1 MFPLD
6 LISSVGT
13 SLIAFVFVL
22 GVMIFV
28 HELGHYAVA
37 KYLGI
42 RVEVFSL
49 GFGPRILGFSRGDT
63 DYRLSLLPLGGY
75 VKMFGENYDEDLT
88 GSPDEFLSRPKLH
101 RFAVA
106 VAGPLMNI
114 FLAWLLLAVNY
125 TVGVEVAA
133 YRNQPAVL
141 GVILNDSP
149 AERAG
154 LEVGDQIVSIEGEP
168 TPAWQQVEL
177 AIGTSPGQTLMLGL
191 VREDGSRV
199 SREITTATEGTSE
212 IGTIGAGPSF
222 PYAVEGVEPSSP
234 AAEADLRQGDAIL
247 EVSFEGEKAVG
258 FYEIPPFV
266 ESHGGK
272 SLVFSIR
279 RQDQVL
285 EKSIAPV
292 KIGDRVRIGIMGKE
306 LIPISI
312 ERYGPIDAVVK
323 AFERNVQITALTF
336 YIVGKIV
343 TGEASLKTMSGPI
356 EIARYSGAAASS
368 GLIHLMGFMALVS
381 LQLGIFNLF
390 PIPILDG
397 GVIAMLAIEG
407 LIGRDL
413 SLPVKERIFQVGF
426 IFLVLLMGVVIFND
440 ISKNVSFFD

>member
-1 MFPLD
+1 MD
-6 LISSVGT
+6 LISSIGT

-37 KYLGI
+37 KFVGI

-63 DYRLSLLPLGGY
+63 DYRVSLLPLGGY
-75 VKMFGENYDEDLT
+75 VKMAGETYDEELT
-88 GSPDEFLSRPKLH
+88 GSEDEFLSRPKLH

-106 VAGPLMNI
+106 VAGPVMNI
-114 FLAWLLLAVNY
+114 FLAWFLLAVNY

-133 YRNQPAVL
+133 YRGQPAVI
-141 GVILNDSP
+141 GVIAPDSP
-149 AERAG
+149 AELAG
-154 LEVGDQIVSIEGEP
+154 IQLNDRIVSIDGEP

-177 AIGTSPGQTLMLGL
+177 AIGTSPNQTLRLSL
-191 VREDGSRV
+191 EREDGSLV
-199 SREITTATEGTSE
+199 DKEVKTATQGTSE
-212 IGTIGAGPSF
+212 MGTIGAGPLV
-222 PYAVEGVEPSSP
+222 PYGIERVERDSP
-234 AAEADLRQGDAIL
+234 AAAAGLRQRDELLHVEYESKRAT
-247 EVSFEGEKAVG
+247 G
-258 FYEIPPFV
+258 FYEIPQFV
-266 ESHGGK
+266 AEHEGK
-272 SLVFSIR
+272 PLLFTIR
-279 RQDQVL
+279 RKEQTL
-285 EKSIAPV
+285 EKTIAPV
-292 KIGDRVRIGIMGKE
+292 KMGERARIGIVGKDHFV
-306 LIPISI
+306 I
-312 ERYGPIDAVVK
+312 ERYGPFEAVVK
-323 AFERNVQITALTF
+323 SFERNVQITALTF

-343 TGEASLKTMSGPI
+343 TGRASLKTMSGPI

-381 LQLGIFNLF
+381 LQLGILNLF

-397 GVIAMLAIEG
+397 GVIAMLAVEG

-440 ISKNVSFFD
+440 ISKNLPFFD

>member
-1 MFPLD
+1 MD

-37 KYLGI
+37 KFLGI

-49 GFGPRILGFSRGDT
+49 GFGPRILGFTRGDT
-63 DYRLSLLPLGGY
+63 DYRVSLLPLGGY
-75 VKMFGENYDEDLT
+75 VKMAGETYDEELT
-88 GSPDEFLSRPKLH
+88 GSEAEFLSRPKLH

-106 VAGPLMNI
+106 VAGPVMNI

-133 YRNQPAVL
+133 YRGQPAVI
-141 GVILNDSP
+141 GVVAPDSP

-154 LEVGDQIVSIEGEP
+154 IQLNDRIVSIDGEP
-168 TPAWQQVEL
+168 TPAWAQVET
-177 AIGTSPGQTLMLGL
+177 AIITSPNQTLRLAL
-191 VREDGSRV
+191 EREDGSLV
-199 SREITTATEGTSE
+199 EKEVTTTIQGTSE
-212 IGTIGAGPSF
+212 LGTIGAGPSF
-222 PYAVEGVEPSSP
+222 PWSIEGVAPTSP
-234 AAEADLRQGDAIL
+234 AATADLREGDAIL
-247 EVSFEGEKAVG
+247 YVDFDGERANG
-258 FYEIPPFV
+258 FYEIPSFV
-266 ESHGGK
+266 EAREGK
-272 SLVFSIR
+272 PLVFTIR
-279 RQDQVL
+279 RQGQIL
-285 EKSIAPV
+285 EKTIAPV
-292 KIGDRVRIGIMGKE
+292 RMGDGVRIGIKGKQF
-306 LIPISI
+306 LKLSI
-312 ERYGPIDAVVK
+312 ERYGPLEAVVK
-323 AFERNVQITALTF
+323 SFERNVQITALTF

-343 TGEASLKTMSGPI
+343 TGRASLKTMSGPI

-368 GLIHLMGFMALVS
+368 GLIHLMGFMALIS

-397 GVIAMLAIEG
+397 GVIALLAIEG
-407 LIGRDL
+407 LIGRDI

-440 ISKNVSFFD
+440 ISKNLPFFD

>member
-1 MFPLD
+1 MD
-6 LISSVGT
+6 LISSLGT

-37 KYLGI
+37 KLLGI

-63 DYRLSLLPLGGY
+63 DYRVSLLPLGGY
-75 VKMFGENYDEDLT
+75 VKMAGENYDEDLT
-88 GSPDEFLSRPKLH
+88 GSEDEFLSRPKLH

-114 FLAWLLLAVNY
+114 VLAWLLLAVSY
-125 TVGVEVAA
+125 TAGVEVAA
-133 YRNQPAVL
+133 YRGQPAVI
-141 GVILNDSP
+141 GVISPDSP

-154 LEVGDQIVSIEGEP
+154 VQLNDRIVSIDGEP
-168 TPAWQQVEL
+168 TPAWRQVEL
-177 AIGTSPGQTLMLGL
+177 AIGTSPNQTLRLSL
-191 VREDGSRV
+191 EREDGSLV
-199 SREITTATEGTSE
+199 DKEVTTATQGTSE
-212 IGTIGAGPSF
+212 MGTIGAGPMI
-222 PYAVEGVEPSSP
+222 PYGIEGVEPDSP
-234 AAEADLRQGDAIL
+234 AAESGLRQGDELLHVDYESNRAN
-247 EVSFEGEKAVG
+247 G
-258 FYEIPPFV
+258 FYEIPRFV
-266 ESHGGK
+266 AEHEGK
-272 SLVFSIR
+272 PLLFTIR
-279 RQDQVL
+279 RQEQTL
-285 EKSIAPV
+285 EKTIVPV
-292 KIGDRVRIGIMGKE
+292 KMGDRARIGSVGKD
-306 LIPISI
+306 PFVI
-312 ERYGPIDAVVK
+312 ERYGPFEAVVK
-323 AFERNVQITALTF
+323 SFQRNVQITGLTF

-343 TGEASLKTMSGPI
+343 TGRASLKSMSGPI

-413 SLPVKERIFQVGF
+413 SLPVKERIFQAGF

-440 ISKNVSFFD
+440 ISKNLPFFD